1 MQSSPFLLSG
11 VNNNEDASVYK
22 LNDDLALVQTLDF
35 ITPIVDSA
43 YHFGAIAAAN
53 ALSDVFAMG
62 AEVINALNI
71 VGFDSKNHSLDIL
84 KEILEGANDKV
95 KECGGLITGG
105 HTIESNELFFGL
117 SVTGKVYPNKFIA
130 NNTSKIGDIII
141 LTKPL
146 GTGILSTALKAKLLK
161 AEYLNDMLESMMS
174 LNLKAAQVALKFK
187 INAMSDVTG
196 FGLLGHLKEMI
207 NDQISFEIFKGQI
220 PYLNGV
226 KEYFDMGLIS
236 GGAYKNFEFIKNL
249 YPYIKEEY
257 LILCDPQTSG
267 GLLIAINESEALKLL
282 KNLKDE
288 GIEASI
294 IARVLS
300 KQKDSFIFN

>member
-1 MQSSPFLLSG
+1 MQSSPLLLSG
-11 VNNNEDASVYK
+11 IDNNEDASVYK

-53 ALSDVFAMG
+53 ALSDVCAMG
-62 AEVINALNI
+62 AEVVNALNI
-71 VGFDSKNHSLDIL
+71 VGFDSKNHSLDVL

-95 KECGGLITGG
+95 KECGGLVTGG

-117 SVTGKVYPNKFIA
+117 SVTGKVHPNKFIA
-130 NNTSKIGDIII
+130 NNTSKIGDLII

-146 GTGILSTALKAKLLK
+146 GTGVLSTALKAKLLK
-161 AEYLNDMLESMMS
+161 TKYLNDMLESMMC
-174 LNLKAAQVALKFK
+174 LNLKASRIALKFK

-196 FGLLGHLKEMI
+196 FGLLGHLKEML
-207 NDQISFEIFKGQI
+207 NNQISFEIFKDQI
-220 PYLNGV
+220 PYLSGA
-226 KEYFDMGLIS
+226 KEYFDMGLIPN
-236 GGAYKNFEFIKNL
+236 GAYKNFEFIKDF
-249 YPYIKEEY
+249 YPLITEEE

-267 GLLIAINESEALKLL
+267 GLLISVDENEALDLL

-294 IARVLS
+294 IAKVLS
-300 KQKDSFIFN
+300 KQKESFLFK